1 MSRPRLISLA
11 LSPYNDFAR
20 WALDRSG
27 IEYDEERKP
36 LVLHTISSR
45 RVGGK
50 GTTPVLVTE
59 EETIGDS
66 AEIAEWADAHGS
78 SPGALYPEGDQGG
91 DVKVLVEHFAEN
103 LGTQTRPLFW
113 AALIEDLPLA
123 NRLWSQGLSDRGKR
137 VQPWVMR
144 LTKPAVKRTLGIKKD
159 TVTTATAKI
168 REIFDEVA
176 GRLDRGPRL
185 VGSEITAADLS
196 FAAMAAPGLMP
207 DAGHPTEYPDLSEL
221 SEPVAEAMRGLREHP
236 AGEYALRMYR
246 EERAA

>member
-20 WALDRSG
+20 WSLDRSG
-27 IEYDEERKP
+27 VEYDEERKP
-36 LVLHTISSR
+36 LVLHAIASR

-59 EETIGDS
+59 EETIADS
-66 AEIAEWADAHGS
+66 ADISEWADRHS
-78 SPGALYPEGDQGG
+78 PSPGALYPDGEQGANAKLL
-91 DVKVLVEHFAEN
+91 VKHFADD

-113 AALIEDLPLA
+113 SSLIEDLTLA
-123 NRLWSQGLSDRGKR
+123 NRLWSQGLSDRGAR
-137 VQPWVMR
+137 AQPWILR
-144 LTKPAVKRTLGIKKD
+144 LSKPVVKRSLNIKKD
-159 TVTTATAKI
+159 TVETATPRI

-176 GRLDRGPRL
+176 EHLERHRHLTGD
-185 VGSEITAADLS
+185 EITAADLS

-207 DAGHPTEYPDLSEL
+207 DEGHPTDYPELSEL
-221 SEPVAEAMRGLREHP
+221 SEPVADAMRELRAHP
-236 AGEYALRMYR
+236 AGKYALHMYR